1 MAEGTPDVKEARR
14 MLGKGICIAGV
25 GETEQGIISDRG
37 SFELLAEVTKTT
49 LEDAGLELKD
59 VDGIVTAFSFV
70 ESTLMHSTT
79 LADYMGMK
87 PGYFASVAVGGAT
100 APLMAVQA
108 ALAIDAGLAET
119 VLCVRGDN
127 TRSGISSSGMI
138 AMAREMSHGAY
149 EAPFGLTTIGGYG
162 LLAQRYMYEHDIPQ
176 EALAAVVAT
185 QSEHAALKW
194 NAMLREPVTVEDV
207 MNDRWI
213 ATPFHAMDCSLVSD
227 GAAAFIVT
235 TEARAKNMRKKP
247 VYITGIGE
255 GFSHQYISEAESV
268 ASVRDGLGRAGRRAM
283 EVAGITPQDLD
294 VAEIY
299 DSFSFTPLIAL
310 EGFGVCGPGE
320 AGDWVL
326 EGNAKLGGKLPMNTH
341 GGLIRQAHLGAMHH
355 IVEAVL
361 QLRGEADDSANT
373 EYNGGNHQ
381 VPDAKLAITNGSGG
395 ILAATSAL
403 VLSSE
408 PPSAA

>member
-1 MAEGTPDVKEARR
+1 MSVREATPNVAEARR
-14 MLGKGICIAGV
+14 MLKKGIVIAGV
-25 GETEQGIISDRG
+25 GETEQGVLKNRG
-37 SFELLAEVTKTT
+37 SFELLAEVTKIT
-49 LEDAGLELKD
+49 LDDAGISLGD
-59 VDGIVTAFSFV
+59 VDGLVTAFSFV
-70 ESTLMHSTT
+70 EATLMHSTT
-79 LADYMGMK
+79 LADYLGMN

-108 ALAIDAGLAET
+108 AMAIDAGLAET

-138 AMAREMSHGAY
+138 AMAREMSHGAF
-149 EAPFGLTTIGGYG
+149 EAPYGLTTIGGYG
-162 LLAQRYMYEHDIPQ
+162 LLAQRYMHEHNVPQ
-176 EALAAVVAT
+176 EALAQVVAT

-194 NAMLREPVTVEDV
+194 NAMVRDVVSIEDV
-207 MNDRWI
+207 LETRMI
-213 ATPFHAMDCSLVSD
+213 ATPFHVADCSLVSD
-227 GAAAFIVT
+227 GAAAFLVT
-235 TEARAKNMRKKP
+235 TADRAKSMKTKP

-255 GFSHQYISEAESV
+255 GYSHQYITEAESV
-268 ASVRDGLGRAGRRAM
+268 DGVRQGLGRAGRRAM

-310 EGFGVCGPGE
+310 EGFGICGPGE

-326 EGNAKLGGKLPMNTH
+326 NGGGKLGSELPMNTH
-341 GGLIRQAHLGAMHH
+341 GGLLRQAHLGAMHH
-355 IVEAVL
+355 IVEAAL
-361 QLRGEADDSANT
+361 QLRGEADDSNRG
-373 EYNGGNHQ
+373 GGNHQ

-408 PPSAA
+408 PPSA

>member
-1 MAEGTPDVKEARR
+1 MSEATPNLREARR
-14 MLGKGICIAGV
+14 MLGKGIVIAGV
-25 GETEQGIISDRG
+25 GETEQGKLEGRG
-37 SFELLAEVTKTT
+37 SFQLLAEVTKLT
-49 LEDAGLELKD
+49 LDDAGITLGE
-59 VDGIVTAFSFV
+59 VDGMVTAFSFV
-70 ESTLMHSTT
+70 ESTLMHATT
-79 LADYMGMK
+79 FADYLGME

-108 ALAIDAGLAET
+108 ALAIDAGLAEV

-149 EAPFGLTTIGGYG
+149 EAPYGLTTIGGYG
-162 LLAQRYMYEHDIPQ
+162 LLAQRYMYEHDVPQ

-194 NAMLREPVTVEDV
+194 NAMLRDVVTIEDV

-227 GAAAFIVT
+227 GAAAFLVT
-235 TEARAKNMRKKP
+235 TADRAKSMRPKP

-255 GFSHQYISEAESV
+255 GYSHQYISSA
-268 ASVRDGLGRAGRRAM
+268 ASVDGVRQGLGRAGRRAM
-283 EVAGITPQDLD
+283 EVAGITAGRPRRGRDLRLVQLHAAD
-294 VAEIY
+294 R
-299 DSFSFTPLIAL
+299 PRGLRRL
-310 EGFGVCGPGE
+310 RPGRGRRLG
-320 AGDWVL
+320 AR
-326 EGNAKLGGKLPMNTH
+326 GNAKLGGKLPMNTH

-355 IVEAVL
+355 IVEAAL
-361 QLRGEADDSANT
+361 QLRGEADDT
-373 EYNGGNHQ
+373 GRGGGNHQ
-381 VPDAKLAITNGSGG
+381 VPNAKLAITNGSGG

>member
-1 MAEGTPDVKEARR
+1 ME
-14 MLGKGICIAGV
+14 
-25 GETEQGIISDRG
+25 
-37 SFELLAEVTKTT
+37 
-49 LEDAGLELKD
+49 
-59 VDGIVTAFSFV
+59 
-70 ESTLMHSTT
+70 
-79 LADYMGMK
+79 

-108 ALAIDAGLAET
+108 AMAIDAGLAEV

-149 EAPFGLTTIGGYG
+149 EAPYGLTTIGGYG
-162 LLAQRYMYEHDIPQ
+162 LLAQRYMHEHSVPQ

-185 QSEHAALKW
+185 QSEHGALKW
-194 NAMLREPVTVEDV
+194 NAMLRDVVSVEDV

-235 TEARAKNMRKKP
+235 TADRAASMRPKP

-255 GFSHQYISEAESV
+255 GYSHQYITSAKGV
-268 ASVRDGLGRAGRRAM
+268 DGVRQGLGRAGRRAM
-283 EVAGITPQDLD
+283 EVAGITPADLD

-310 EGFGVCGPGE
+310 EGFGICGPGE

-355 IVEAVL
+355 IVEAAL
-361 QLRGEADDSANT
+361 QLRGEADDSDRG
-373 EYNGGNHQ
+373 GGNHQ
-381 VPDAKLAITNGSGG
+381 VPNAKNAITNGSGG

-408 PPSAA
+408 PPTAA

>member
-1 MAEGTPDVKEARR
+1 
-14 MLGKGICIAGV
+14 
-25 GETEQGIISDRG
+25 
-37 SFELLAEVTKTT
+37 
-49 LEDAGLELKD
+49 
-59 VDGIVTAFSFV
+59 
-70 ESTLMHSTT
+70 
-79 LADYMGMK
+79 
-87 PGYFASVAVGGAT
+87 
-100 APLMAVQA
+100 MAVQA

-149 EAPFGLTTIGGYG
+149 EAPYGLTTIGGYG
-162 LLAQRYMYEHDIPQ
+162 LLAQRYMYEHNVPQ

-194 NAMLREPVTVEDV
+194 NAMLRDVVTVEDV

-235 TEARAKNMRKKP
+235 TADRAKSMRPKP

-255 GFSHQYISEAESV
+255 GYSHQYITSADLGQRR
-268 ASVRDGLGRAGRRAM
+268 APGPRPRRPPRPRGRRRDGQA
-283 EVAGITPQDLD
+283 DLD

-310 EGFGVCGPGE
+310 EGIGVCGPGE

-326 EGNAKLGGKLPMNTH
+326 EGNAKLGAALPMNTH

-355 IVEAVL
+355 IVEATL
-361 QLRGEADDSANT
+361 QLRGEADDT
-373 EYNGGNHQ
+373 ERGGGDHQ
-381 VPDAKLAITNGSGG
+381 VPDAKLAITTGSGG

>member
-1 MAEGTPDVKEARR
+1 MREATPNLAEARR
-14 MLGKGICIAGV
+14 MLKKGIVIAGV
-25 GETEQGIISDRG
+25 GETEQGILSDRG
-37 SFELLAEVTKTT
+37 SFQLLAEVTKIT
-49 LEDAGLELKD
+49 LDDAGITLDE
-59 VDGIVTAFSFV
+59 VDGLVTAFSFV

-79 LADYMGMK
+79 FADYLGMA
-87 PGYFASVAVGGAT
+87 PGYFGSVAVGGAT

-108 ALAIDAGLAET
+108 AMAIDAGLAEV

-149 EAPFGLTTIGGYG
+149 EAPYGLTTIGGYG
-162 LLAQRYMYEHDIPQ
+162 LLAQRYMYEHNVPQ
-176 EALAAVVAT
+176 EALAQVVAT

-194 NAMLREPVTVEDV
+194 NAMLRDVVSVEDV
-207 MNDRWI
+207 LNTRMI
-213 ATPFHAMDCSLVSD
+213 ATPFHAADCSLVSD
-227 GAAAFIVT
+227 GAAAYLVT
-235 TEARAKNMRKKP
+235 TAERAKSMKRKP

-255 GFSHQYISEAESV
+255 GYSHQYISQAASV
-268 ASVRDGLGRAGRRAM
+268 EGVRDGLGRAGRRAM
-283 EVAGITPQDLD
+283 EVAGVKPEDLD

-310 EGFGVCGPGE
+310 EGFGICGKGE
-320 AGDWVL
+320 AGDWIL
-326 EGNAKLGGKLPMNTH
+326 EGNGKLGSKLPINTH

-355 IVEAVL
+355 IVEATL
-361 QLRGEADDSANT
+361 QLRGEADDT
-373 EYNGGNHQ
+373 DRGGGNHQ

-403 VLSSE
+403 VLSTE

>member
-1 MAEGTPDVKEARR
+1 
-14 MLGKGICIAGV
+14 MLAKGIVIAGV
-25 GETEQGIISDRG
+25 GETEQGILPDRG
-37 SFELLAEVTKTT
+37 SFQLLAEVTKIT
-49 LEDAGLELKD
+49 LDDAGIGLGD
-59 VDGIVTAFSFV
+59 VDGLVTAFSFV
-70 ESTLMHSTT
+70 ESTLMHATT
-79 LADYMGMK
+79 LADYLGME

-108 ALAIDAGLAET
+108 ALAIDAGLAEC

-138 AMAREMSHGAY
+138 AMAREMSHGAF
-149 EAPFGLTTIGGYG
+149 EAPYGLTTIGGYG
-162 LLAQRYMYEHDIPQ
+162 LLAQRYMHEHDVPQ
-176 EALAAVVAT
+176 EALAQVVAT

-194 NAMLREPVTVEDV
+194 NAMLRNVVTVDDV

-227 GAAAFIVT
+227 GAAAFLVT
-235 TEARAKNMRKKP
+235 TETRAKSMKKKP

-255 GFSHQYISEAESV
+255 GFSHQYITEAKSV
-268 ASVRDGLGRAGRRAM
+268 DGVRQGLGRAGRRAM

-310 EGFGVCGPGE
+310 EGFGICGPGE
-320 AGDWVL
+320 AGDWML
-326 EGNAKLGGKLPMNTH
+326 EGGGKLGSALPVNTH

-361 QLRGEADDSANT
+361 QLRGEADDTN
-373 EYNGGNHQ
+373 NGGGNHQ

>member
-1 MAEGTPDVKEARR
+1 
-14 MLGKGICIAGV
+14 
-25 GETEQGIISDRG
+25 
-37 SFELLAEVTKTT
+37 
-49 LEDAGLELKD
+49 
-59 VDGIVTAFSFV
+59 
-70 ESTLMHSTT
+70 MH
-79 LADYMGMK
+79 
-87 PGYFASVAVGGAT
+87 
-100 APLMAVQA
+100 
-108 ALAIDAGLAET
+108 
-119 VLCVRGDN
+119 
-127 TRSGISSSGMI
+127 
-138 AMAREMSHGAY
+138 
-149 EAPFGLTTIGGYG
+149 
-162 LLAQRYMYEHDIPQ
+162 EHNVPQ

-194 NAMLREPVTVEDV
+194 NAMLRDVVSIEDV
-207 MNDRWI
+207 LNDRWI

-227 GAAAFIVT
+227 GAAGFLVT
-235 TEARAKNMRKKP
+235 TAERGASMRPAP
-247 VYITGIGE
+247 VYITGVGE
-255 GFSHQYISEAESV
+255 GYSHQFITQA
-268 ASVRDGLGRAGRRAM
+268 ASVDSVRQGLGRAGRRAM
-283 EVAGITPQDLD
+283 EVAGITPADLD

-326 EGNAKLGGKLPMNTH
+326 EGNAKLGGALPMNTH

-355 IVEAVL
+355 IVEAAL
-361 QLRGEADDSANT
+361 QLRGEADDSAR
-373 EYNGGNHQ
+373 GGGDHQ

>member
-1 MAEGTPDVKEARR
+1 MQEATPDLREARR
-14 MLGKGICIAGV
+14 MLGKGIVIAGV
-25 GETEQGIISDRG
+25 GETDQGTITDRG
-37 SFELLAEVTKTT
+37 SFELLAEVTKIT
-49 LEDAGLELKD
+49 LDDAGITLAD
-59 VDGIVTAFSFV
+59 VDGLVTAFSFV
-70 ESTLMHSTT
+70 ESTLMHATT
-79 LADYMGMK
+79 LADYMGMA

-100 APLMAVQA
+100 APLMAIQA
-108 ALAIDAGLAET
+108 ALAIDAGLAES

-127 TRSGISSSGMI
+127 TRTGLSTAGMM

-149 EAPFGLTTIGGYG
+149 EAPYGLSTIGGYG
-162 LLAQRYMYEHDIPQ
+162 LLAQRYMYEHDVPQ

-194 NAMLREPVTVEDV
+194 NAMLRNVVSIEDV
-207 MNDRWI
+207 MADRWI
-213 ATPFHAMDCSLVSD
+213 ATPFHGMDCSLVSD
-227 GAAAFIVT
+227 GAAAFLVT
-235 TEARAKNMRKKP
+235 TKERAAGMRKKP
-247 VYITGIGE
+247 VYITGVGE
-255 GFSHQYISEAESV
+255 GYSHQYITEADGV
-268 ASVRDGLGRAGRRAM
+268 DGVRQGLGRAGRRAM

-310 EGFGVCGPGE
+310 EGFGICGPGE

-355 IVEAVL
+355 IVEATL
-361 QLRGEADDSANT
+361 QLRGEADDTGRND
-373 EYNGGNHQ
+373 GGNHQ
-381 VPDAKLAITNGSGG
+381 VPGAKLAITNGSGG
-395 ILAATSAL
+395 ILAATSAI

-408 PPSAA
+408 PPQAA

>member
-1 MAEGTPDVKEARR
+1 LGESTPDVREARR
-14 MLGKGICIAGV
+14 MLKKGIVIAGV
-25 GETEQGIISDRG
+25 GETEQGVLPGRG
-37 SFELLAEVTKTT
+37 SFELLAESTKLT
-49 LEDAGLELKD
+49 LDDAGITLGE
-59 VDGIVTAFSFV
+59 VDGLITAFSFV
-70 ESTLMHSTT
+70 EQTLMHATT
-79 LADYMGMK
+79 LADYLGMA

-108 ALAIDAGLAET
+108 ALAIDAGLAEV

-138 AMAREMSHGAY
+138 AMAREMSHGAF
-149 EAPFGLTTIGGYG
+149 EAPYGLTTIGGYG
-162 LLAQRYMYEHDIPQ
+162 LLAKRYMYEHDVPQ

-194 NAMLREPVTVEDV
+194 NAMLRDPVTVEDV
-207 MNDRWI
+207 MSDRWI

-227 GAAAFIVT
+227 GACAFLVT
-235 TEARAKNMRKKP
+235 TAERAASMRPQP
-247 VYITGIGE
+247 VYIAGVGE
-255 GFSHQYISEAESV
+255 GYSHQYITEAKSV
-268 ASVRDGLGRAGRRAM
+268 DSVRQGLGRAGRRAM
-283 EVAGITPQDLD
+283 EVAGITPDDLD
-294 VAEIY
+294 VVEIY

-310 EGFGVCGPGE
+310 EGFGICGPGE

-326 EGNAKLGGKLPMNTH
+326 QGNAKLGGRLPMNTH

-355 IVEAVL
+355 IVEAAL
-361 QLRGEADDSANT
+361 QLRGEADDT
-373 EYNGGNHQ
+373 GRGGGDHQ
-381 VPDAKLAITNGSGG
+381 VPGAKLALTNGSGG

-408 PPSAA
+408 PPA

>member
-1 MAEGTPDVKEARR
+1 MGESTPDVREARR
-14 MLGKGICIAGV
+14 MLAKGICIAGV
-25 GETEQGIISDRG
+25 GETEQGIIKDRG
-37 SFELLAEVTKTT
+37 SFQLLAEVTKIT
-49 LEDAGLELKD
+49 LDDAGLTLGD
-59 VDGIVTAFSFV
+59 VDGMVTAFSFV
-70 ESTLMHSTT
+70 EQTLMHATT
-79 LADYMGMK
+79 FADYLGME

-100 APLMAVQA
+100 APLMAIQA
-108 ALAIDAGLAET
+108 AMAIDAGMAEV

-149 EAPFGLTTIGGYG
+149 EAPYGLTTIGGYG
-162 LLAQRYMYEHDIPQ
+162 LLAQRYMHEHNVPQ

-194 NAMLREPVTVEDV
+194 NAMLRDPVSIEDV

-227 GAAAFIVT
+227 GAAAFLVT
-235 TEARAKNMRKKP
+235 TAERAKDMKQKP
-247 VYITGIGE
+247 VYITGVGE
-255 GFSHQYISEAESV
+255 GYSHQYITSAKSV
-268 ASVRDGLGRAGRRAM
+268 DGVRQGLGRAGRRAM
-283 EVAGITPQDLD
+283 EVAGITPADLD

-355 IVEAVL
+355 IVEAAL
-361 QLRGEADDSANT
+361 QLRGQADDTARG
-373 EYNGGNHQ
+373 GGNHQ
-381 VPDAKLAITNGSGG
+381 VPDAKTAISNGSGG
-395 ILAATSAL
+395 ILAATSAI
-403 VLSSE
+403 VLSNE
-408 PPSAA
+408 APTA

>member
-1 MAEGTPDVKEARR
+1 MGESTPDVREARR
-14 MLGKGICIAGV
+14 MLSKGIVIAGV
-25 GETEQGIISDRG
+25 GETEQGVLPGRG
-37 SFELLAEVTKTT
+37 SFDLLAEATKLT
-49 LEDAGLELKD
+49 LDDAGVTLAD
-59 VDGIVTAFSFV
+59 VDGMVTAFSFV
-70 ESTLMHSTT
+70 EHTLMHATT
-79 LADYMGMK
+79 FADYLGMA

-108 ALAIDAGLAET
+108 AMAIDAGLAEV

-149 EAPFGLTTIGGYG
+149 EAPYGLTTIGGYG
-162 LLAQRYMYEHDIPQ
+162 LLAQRYMYEHNVPQ

-194 NAMLREPVTVEDV
+194 NAMLRNVVTIEDV
-207 MNDRWI
+207 MADRWI

-227 GAAAFIVT
+227 GACAFLVT
-235 TEARAKNMRKKP
+235 TAARAKSMKSTP
-247 VYITGIGE
+247 VYIAGIGE
-255 GFSHQYISEAESV
+255 GYSHQYISSAKSV
-268 ASVRDGLGRAGRRAM
+268 DGVRQGLGRAGRRAM
-283 EVAGITPQDLD
+283 EVAGIGPQDLD
-294 VAEIY
+294 VVEIY

-310 EGFGVCGPGE
+310 EGFGICGPGE
-320 AGDWVL
+320 AGDWVM

-355 IVEAVL
+355 IVEATL
-361 QLRGEADDSANT
+361 QLRGEADDTARG
-373 EYNGGNHQ
+373 GGNHQ
-381 VPDAKLAITNGSGG
+381 VPDAKLALTNGSGG

-403 VLSSE
+403 VLSSDA
-408 PPSAA
+408 PSA

>member
-1 MAEGTPDVKEARR
+1 MSEGTPDVRKARR
-14 MLGKGICIAGV
+14 MLGKGIVIAGV
-25 GETEQGIISDRG
+25 GETEQGKLPDKG
-37 SFELLAEVTKTT
+37 SFQLLAEVTKTT
-49 LEDAGLELKD
+49 LDDAGVTLDEI
-59 VDGIVTAFSFV
+59 DGLVTAFSFV

-79 LADYMGMK
+79 FADYLGWA
-87 PGYFASVAVGGAT
+87 PGYFSSVAVGGAT

-108 ALAIDAGLAET
+108 MHAIDAGLAET

-127 TRSGISSSGMI
+127 TRSGISSSGMM
-138 AMAREMSHGAY
+138 AMAREMSHGAF
-149 EAPFGLTTIGGYG
+149 EAPYGLSTIGGYG
-162 LLAQRYMYEHDIPQ
+162 LLAQRYMYEHGVPQ

-185 QSEHAALKW
+185 QSEHAARKW
-194 NAMLREPVTVEDV
+194 NAMLRDVVTIDDV
-207 MNDRWI
+207 MSDRWI
-213 ATPFHAMDCSLVSD
+213 ATPFHGMDCSLVSD
-227 GAAAFIVT
+227 GAAAFLVT
-235 TEARAKNMRKKP
+235 TAERAKSMKSTP
-247 VYITGIGE
+247 VYIAGMGE
-255 GFSHQYISEAESV
+255 GYSHQYISQA
-268 ASVRDGLGRAGRRAM
+268 ASVDSVRQGLGRAGRRAM
-283 EVAGITPQDLD
+283 EVAGIAPEDLD
-294 VAEIY
+294 VAMIY

-361 QLRGEADDSANT
+361 QLRGEADDT
-373 EYNGGNHQ
+373 GRGGGDRQ
-381 VPDAKLAITNGSGG
+381 VPDARLAISNGSGG
-395 ILAATSAL
+395 ILAATSAI

>member
-1 MAEGTPDVKEARR
+1 MGESTPDVREARR
-14 MLGKGICIAGV
+14 MLQKGIVIAGV
-25 GETEQGIISDRG
+25 GETEQGIIKDKG
-37 SFELLAEVTKTT
+37 SFQLLAEVSRIT
-49 LEDAGLELKD
+49 LDDAGISLAE
-59 VDGIVTAFSFV
+59 VDGLITAFSFV
-70 ESTLMHSTT
+70 EQTLMHSTT
-79 LADYMGMK
+79 FADYLGME
-87 PGYFASVAVGGAT
+87 PGYFGSVAVGGAT

-108 ALAIDAGLAET
+108 AMAIDAGLAEV

-149 EAPFGLTTIGGYG
+149 EAPYGLTTIGGYG
-162 LLAQRYMYEHDIPQ
+162 LLAQRYMYEHNVPQ

-194 NAMLREPVTVEDV
+194 NAMLRDVVTIEDV

-227 GAAAFIVT
+227 GAAAYLVT
-235 TEARAKNMRKKP
+235 TAERAKDMKRKP
-247 VYITGIGE
+247 VYITGVGE
-255 GFSHQYISEAESV
+255 GYSHQYISSAKSV
-268 ASVRDGLGRAGRRAM
+268 DSVRQGLGRAGRRAM

-310 EGFGVCGPGE
+310 EGFGICGPGE

-326 EGNAKLGGKLPMNTH
+326 EGNAKLGGKLPMNTA

-361 QLRGEADDSANT
+361 QLRGEADDT
-373 EYNGGNHQ
+373 DRGGGNRQ
-381 VPDAKLAITNGSGG
+381 VPNAKTAISNGSGG
-395 ILAATSAL
+395 ILAATSAI
-403 VLSSE
+403 VLSNE
-408 PPSAA
+408 APSA

>member
-1 MAEGTPDVKEARR
+1 MSEATPNVQEARR
-14 MLGKGICIAGV
+14 MLAKGIVIAGV
-25 GETEQGIISDRG
+25 GETEQGKLEGRG
-37 SFELLAEVTKTT
+37 SFQLLEEVTRSTLDDAGVTLAEV
-49 LEDAGLELKD
+49 DGL
-59 VDGIVTAFSFV
+59 ITAFSFV
-70 ESTLMHSTT
+70 ESTLMHCTT
-79 LADYMGMK
+79 LADYLGME

-100 APLMAVQA
+100 APLMAAQA
-108 ALAIDAGLAET
+108 AMAIDAGLAES

-138 AMAREMSHGAY
+138 AMAREMSHGEY
-149 EAPFGLTTIGGYG
+149 EAPYGLTTIGGYG
-162 LLAQRYMYEHDIPQ
+162 LLAQRYMHEHKVPQ
-176 EALAAVVAT
+176 EALASVVAT

-194 NAMLREPVTVEDV
+194 NAMLRDPVTVDDV

-227 GAAAFIVT
+227 GAAAFLVT
-235 TEARAKNMRKKP
+235 TKDRAKSMKRKP
-247 VYITGIGE
+247 VYIAGIGE
-255 GFSHQYISEAESV
+255 GYSHQYITSAKSV
-268 ASVRDGLGRAGRRAM
+268 DGVRQGLGRAGRRAM

-310 EGFGVCGPGE
+310 EGFGICGPGE
-320 AGDWVL
+320 AGDWVM
-326 EGNAKLGGKLPMNTH
+326 EGNAKLGGALPMNTH

-355 IVEAVL
+355 IVEATL
-361 QLRGEADDSANT
+361 QLRGEADDT
-373 EYNGGNHQ
+373 DRGGGNHQ
-381 VPDAKLAITNGSGG
+381 VPDAQLAITNGSGG

-408 PPSAA
+408 SPSAT

>member
-1 MAEGTPDVKEARR
+1 MREGTPDVREARR
-14 MLGKGICIAGV
+14 MLGKGIVIAGV
-25 GETEQGIISDRG
+25 GETEQGVLPGRG
-37 SFELLAEVTKTT
+37 SFQLLAEATKLT
-49 LEDAGLELKD
+49 LDDAGISLAE
-59 VDGIVTAFSFV
+59 VDGLVTAFSFV
-70 ESTLMHSTT
+70 EQTLMHSTT
-79 LADYMGMK
+79 LADYLGMA

-108 ALAIDAGLAET
+108 AMAIDAGLAEV

-149 EAPFGLTTIGGYG
+149 EAPYGLTTIGGYG
-162 LLAQRYMYEHDIPQ
+162 LLAQRYMHEHNVPQ

-194 NAMLREPVTVEDV
+194 NAMLREPVTVDDV
-207 MNDRWI
+207 MSDRWI

-227 GAAAFIVT
+227 GACAFLVT
-235 TEARAKNMRKKP
+235 TAQRATSMRSKP
-247 VYITGIGE
+247 VYISGVGE
-255 GFSHQYISEAESV
+255 GYSHQYITEARSV
-268 ASVRDGLGRAGRRAM
+268 DGVRQGLGRAGRRAM
-283 EVAGITPQDLD
+283 EVAGITTDDLD
-294 VAEIY
+294 VVEIY

-310 EGFGVCGPGE
+310 EGFGICGPGE

-326 EGNAKLGGKLPMNTH
+326 EGNAKLGRKLPMNTH

-355 IVEAVL
+355 IVEAAL
-361 QLRGEADDSANT
+361 QLRGEADDSGK
-373 EYNGGNHQ
+373 GGGDHQ
-381 VPDAKLAITNGSGG
+381 VRGAKVALTNGSGG

-403 VLSSE
+403 ILSSE
-408 PPSAA
+408 PTAA

>member
-1 MAEGTPDVKEARR
+1 MGESTPDVREARR
-14 MLGKGICIAGV
+14 MLAKGICIAGV
-25 GETEQGIISDRG
+25 GETEQGIIKDRG
-37 SFELLAEVTKTT
+37 SFQLLAEVTKIT
-49 LEDAGLELKD
+49 LDDAGLTLGD
-59 VDGIVTAFSFV
+59 VDGMVTAFSFV
-70 ESTLMHSTT
+70 EQTLMHATT
-79 LADYMGMK
+79 FADYLGME

-100 APLMAVQA
+100 APLMAIQA
-108 ALAIDAGLAET
+108 AMAIDAGMAEV

-149 EAPFGLTTIGGYG
+149 EAPYGLTTIGGYG
-162 LLAQRYMYEHDIPQ
+162 LLAQRYMHEHNVPQ

-194 NAMLREPVTVEDV
+194 NAMLREPVSIEDV

-227 GAAAFIVT
+227 GAAAFLVT
-235 TEARAKNMRKKP
+235 TAERAKDMKQKP
-247 VYITGIGE
+247 VYITGVGE
-255 GFSHQYISEAESV
+255 GYSHQYITSAKSV
-268 ASVRDGLGRAGRRAM
+268 DGVRQGLGRAGRRAM
-283 EVAGITPQDLD
+283 EVAGITPADLD

-355 IVEAVL
+355 IVEAAL
-361 QLRGEADDSANT
+361 QLRGQADDTARG
-373 EYNGGNHQ
+373 GGNHQ
-381 VPDAKLAITNGSGG
+381 VPDAKTAISNGSGG
-395 ILAATSAL
+395 ILAATSAI
-403 VLSSE
+403 VLSNE
-408 PPSAA
+408 APTA

>member
-1 MAEGTPDVKEARR
+1 MREATPNLAEARR
-14 MLGKGICIAGV
+14 MLKKGIVIAGV
-25 GETEQGIISDRG
+25 GETEQGILKDRG
-37 SFELLAEVTKTT
+37 SFQLLAEVSKIT
-49 LEDAGLELKD
+49 LDDAGIALDE
-59 VDGIVTAFSFV
+59 VDGLVTAFSFV

-79 LADYMGMK
+79 FADYLGMA
-87 PGYFASVAVGGAT
+87 PGYFGSVAVGGAT

-108 ALAIDAGLAET
+108 ALAIDAGLAEV

-138 AMAREMSHGAY
+138 AMAREMSHGAF
-149 EAPFGLTTIGGYG
+149 EAPYGLTTIGGYG
-162 LLAQRYMYEHDIPQ
+162 LLAQRYMYEHDVPQ
-176 EALAAVVAT
+176 EALAQVVAT

-194 NAMLREPVTVEDV
+194 NAMLRDVVTVEDV
-207 MNDRWI
+207 LATRMI
-213 ATPFHAMDCSLVSD
+213 ATPFHAADCSLVSD
-227 GAAAFIVT
+227 GAAAFLVT
-235 TEARAKNMRKKP
+235 TAERAKNMRPKP

-255 GFSHQYISEAESV
+255 GYSHQYISQAASV
-268 ASVRDGLGRAGRRAM
+268 EGVRDGLGRAGRRAM
-283 EVAGITPQDLD
+283 EVAGITPEDLD

-310 EGFGVCGPGE
+310 EGFGICGKGE
-320 AGDWVL
+320 AGDWIL
-326 EGNAKLGGKLPMNTH
+326 EGNGKLGSKLPINTH

-355 IVEAVL
+355 IVEATL
-361 QLRGEADDSANT
+361 QLRGEADDT
-373 EYNGGNHQ
+373 DRGGGNHQ

-403 VLSSE
+403 VLSTE